1 MALTIPAVRIAVSDT
16 LKSRYRMS
24 ETTIAGRLEVAQA
37 AVSKYLNGK
46 YSRRVDVLVK
56 AIEARDLHLKVVEA
70 IVKKRSNSYVAGL
83 IDSVASEKALLEVA
97 LSLH

>member
-1 MALTIPAVRIAVSDT
+1 M
-16 LKSRYRMS
+16 
-24 ETTIAGRLEVAQA
+24 
-37 AVSKYLNGK
+37 SKYLNGK

-70 IVKKRSNSYVAGL
+70 IVKRKENSYVAGL
-83 IDSVASEKALLEVA
+83 IDSVAAEKALLEVA